1 MFQVPEDPMEP
12 LYPGWAARVKWAS
25 QDLRVRQWT
34 TTKWVFPHL
43 QEETCLP
50 ALCQVVDQEAQVAH
64 LVDQVALVAWD
75 LVALVVWDLVALVAS
90 PGVSRI
96 LPSCMVVEPI

>member
-1 MFQVPEDPMEP
+1 MEP

-50 ALCQVVDQEAQVAH
+50 ALCPVVDQEAQVAH

-75 LVALVVWDLVALVAS
+75 LVALVAS
-90 PGVSRI
+90 PGVSKI